1 MAAVLYSKLLIDR
14 RFLPV
19 RLMASRTSVCDRS
32 ISEKERYIIE
42 DMTKMRKELQWK
54 IQFKKSKNLEDLLHL
69 KRKEDIAEIYQKVQ
83 R

>member
-1 MAAVLYSKLLIDR
+1 MKSLVFFTIVNFQILICIG
-14 RFLPV
+14 FE
-19 RLMASRTSVCDRS
+19 RS

-69 KRKEDIAEIYQKVQ
+69 KRKEDIAEIYQKAQ

>member
-1 MAAVLYSKLLIDR
+1 MKSLVFFTIVNFQILICIG
-14 RFLPV
+14 FE
-19 RLMASRTSVCDRS
+19 RS

-69 KRKEDIAEIYQKVQ
+69 KRKEDIAEIYQKAK

>member
-1 MAAVLYSKLLIDR
+1 MKSLVFFTIVNFQISICIG
-14 RFLPV
+14 FE
-19 RLMASRTSVCDRS
+19 RS
-32 ISEKERYIIE
+32 ISVKERYIIE

>member
-1 MAAVLYSKLLIDR
+1 MKSLAVFTIVNFQISICIG
-14 RFLPV
+14 FE
-19 RLMASRTSVCDRS
+19 RS
-32 ISEKERYIIE
+32 ISEKERYITE

>member
-1 MAAVLYSKLLIDR
+1 MKSLVVFTIVNFQISICIG
-14 RFLPV
+14 FE
-19 RLMASRTSVCDRS
+19 RS
-32 ISEKERYIIE
+32 ISEKEGYITE

-69 KRKEDIAEIYQKVQ
+69 KRKEDIAEIYQKAQ

>member
-1 MAAVLYSKLLIDR
+1 MKSLVVFTIVNFQISICIG
-14 RFLPV
+14 FE
-19 RLMASRTSVCDRS
+19 RS
-32 ISEKERYIIE
+32 ISEKERYITE

-69 KRKEDIAEIYQKVQ
+69 KRKEDIAEIYQKAQ

>member
-1 MAAVLYSKLLIDR
+1 MKLLGVFTIVN
-14 RFLPV
+14 FQI
-19 RLMASRTSVCDRS
+19 SICIGFERS
-32 ISEKERYIIE
+32 ISEKERYITE

-69 KRKEDIAEIYQKVQ
+69 KRKEDIAEIYQKAQ

>member
-1 MAAVLYSKLLIDR
+1 MKLLGVFTIVN
-14 RFLPV
+14 FQI
-19 RLMASRTSVCDRS
+19 SICIGFERS
-32 ISEKERYIIE
+32 ISEKKRYIIEKERYIIE